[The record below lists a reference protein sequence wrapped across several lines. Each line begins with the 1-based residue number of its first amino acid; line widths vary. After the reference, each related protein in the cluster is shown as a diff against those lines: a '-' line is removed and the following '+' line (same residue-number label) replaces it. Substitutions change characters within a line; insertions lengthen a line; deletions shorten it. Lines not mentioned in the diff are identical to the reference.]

1 VDKIENWLEA
11 VGDQI
16 ELKLP
21 EYRSISLFMC
31 FLLVIANFPGV
42 FVITVVVTVVAIGE
56 YLVV

>member
-1 VDKIENWLEA
+1 
-11 VGDQI
+11 
-16 ELKLP
+16 
-21 EYRSISLFMC
+21 MC